1 MTDQTAS
8 GRGPAAV
15 DAEHGLGIDTLSGA
29 KNDSDSVPTVNSG
42 SVHVWMAPRD
52 CDPDKL
58 IRLNL
63 RTHQGQRS
71 MCDRVPRPDT
81 SMDGPDL

>member
-42 SVHVWMAPRD
+42 SVHVWMAP
-52 CDPDKL
+52 KGL
-58 IRLNL
+58 
-63 RTHQGQRS
+63 
-71 MCDRVPRPDT
+71 
-81 SMDGPDL
+81 